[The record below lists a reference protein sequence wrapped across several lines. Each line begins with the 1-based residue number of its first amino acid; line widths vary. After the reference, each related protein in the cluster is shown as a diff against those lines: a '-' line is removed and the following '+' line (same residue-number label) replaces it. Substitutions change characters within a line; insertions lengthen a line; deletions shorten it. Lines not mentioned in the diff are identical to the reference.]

1 MAGLIPQAF
10 IDELLNRVDIAEV
23 IESRVPMKRAGR
35 NYKGLCPFHKE
46 KSPSFTVNSDKQ
58 FYYCFGCGAGGNAIG
73 FLMDYERMEFPQ
85 AVENLANTAGLE
97 VPREENDRSQTQ
109 RNNNKPIYELLELC
123 TQHFQQQL
131 RQHSQAQQA
140 VNYLKSRG
148 LTGQIAKQFGVGYAP
163 PGWDN
168 IIVALGDDEAKKHR
182 LLQAGMT
189 IENEEKKRQYDR
201 FRDRIM
207 YPIRDIRGRVI
218 AFGGRVMGDEQP
230 KYLNSPETSVF
241 NKSRELY
248 GLYEARQANRN
259 LKQLIIV
266 EGYMDVIALAQQGIT
281 YAAAT
286 LGTAVGAAH
295 LERIFRHT
303 NEVVFCFDGDK
314 AGRAAAARALEAALP
329 EMKDGR
335 QAWFLFLP
343 DGEDPDSMVRAIGK
357 EGFEKTVGQAPP
369 LSEFLFSFSSK
380 DVDLQSVDGRA
391 RLAKT
396 ALPLI
401 NKVPDGFFR
410 QLLLQE
416 LSVRTGLGEDG
427 VKALTKDLVVTST
440 IAPSPILAPTS
451 AAYDDSSYP
460 DSYDEHHHSHYEGAP
475 AFENNPD
482 QSQPVQR
489 QKLASTNKRIEAT
502 PLRTALAL
510 LLFNPELIACVE
522 DHAYLR
528 GSSDPEAT
536 VLLELIDLLRE
547 QPDTPTFSL
556 IGTWM
561 GTDKDDFAKRMLA
574 LEHLLPAQG
583 IQPQFEGA
591 MATIKTKFQRL
602 ELETELHLLQSVSI
616 SEMNTEQ
623 KNRLRELLAKLQSLS

>member
-10 IDELLNRVDIAEV
+10 IDELLNRVDIGEV

-46 KSPSFTVNSDKQ
+46 KSPSFTVNSEKQ

-85 AVENLANTAGLE
+85 AVENLASAVGLE
-97 VPREENDRSQTQ
+97 VPREEGDRSQVQ
-109 RNNNKPIYELLELC
+109 RDSNRPIYELLEQC
-123 TQHFQQQL
+123 ATHFQQQL

-140 VNYLKSRG
+140 INYLKSRG

-168 IIVALGDDEAKKHR
+168 IITALGDDDATKHR

-230 KYLNSPETSVF
+230 KYLNSPETPVF
-241 NKSRELY
+241 NKGRELY

-259 LKQLIIV
+259 LKRLIIV

-286 LGTAVGAAH
+286 LGTAVGSAH
-295 LERIFRHT
+295 LERIFRQT

-329 EMKDGR
+329 EMNDGR

-343 DGEDPDSMVRAIGK
+343 DGEDPDSMVREIGK
-357 EGFEKTVGQAPP
+357 EGFEKTIEQAPP
-369 LSEFLFSFSSK
+369 LSEFLFSFTGK
-380 DVDLQSVDGRA
+380 GIDLQSVDGRA
-391 RLAKT
+391 RLAKL

-401 NKVPDGFFR
+401 NKVPEGFFR

-427 VKALTKDLVVTST
+427 VKALTKDLVVEQKNAPQQTSPP
-440 IAPSPILAPTS
+440 AQPG
-451 AAYDDSSYP
+451 YDETYA
-460 DSYDEHHHSHYEGAP
+460 DSYQDSPELGHAP
-475 AFENNPD
+475 DFT
-482 QSQPVQR
+482 QPVQR
-489 QKLASTNKRIEAT
+489 ERLAPTNQRIEAT

-510 LLFNPELIACVE
+510 LLFNPELVAQVDDYE
-522 DHAYLR
+522 YLR
-528 GSSDPEAT
+528 ANTNPEAT
-536 VLLELIDLLRE
+536 VLVELIDLLKE

-591 MATIKTKFQRL
+591 MATIKTKFQRV
-602 ELETELHLLQSVSI
+602 ELEMELRTLQAISI
-616 SEMNTEQ
+616 GEMTTKQ
-623 KNRLRELLAKLQSLS
+623 KDRLRELLSKLQSLS

>member
-85 AVENLANTAGLE
+85 AVENLANSAGLE
-97 VPREENDRSQTQ
+97 VPREEGDRNQAQ
-109 RNNNKPIYELLELC
+109 RDSNKPIYELLELC
-123 TQHFQQQL
+123 ARHFQQQL
-131 RQHSQAQQA
+131 RQHPQAQQA
-140 VNYLKSRG
+140 INYLKSRG

-168 IIVALGDDEAKKHR
+168 IIAALGDDDAKKHR

-230 KYLNSPETSVF
+230 KYLNSPETPVF

-259 LKQLIIV
+259 LKRLIIV
-266 EGYMDVIALAQQGIT
+266 EGYMDVIALAQQDIT

-329 EMKDGR
+329 EMNDGR

-343 DGEDPDSMVRAIGK
+343 DGEDPDSMVREIGK
-357 EGFEKTVGQAPP
+357 EGFEKTIEQAPP

-380 DVDLQSVDGRA
+380 DIDLQSVDGRA

-416 LSVRTGLGEDG
+416 LSIRTGLGEDG
-427 VKALTKDLVVTST
+427 VKALTKDLVVEQSKASPQPQQS
-440 IAPSPILAPTS
+440 APPV
-451 AAYDDSSYP
+451 
-460 DSYDEHHHSHYEGAP
+460 YDEPYSENYKEQHNADYKGAP
-475 AFENNPD
+475 APGDNPD
-482 QSQPVQR
+482 YNQPVQR
-489 QKLASTNKRIEAT
+489 QKLAPTNKRIEAT

-522 DHAYLR
+522 DYEHLR
-528 GSSDPEAT
+528 SSADPEAT
-536 VLLELIDLLRE
+536 VLLELIDLLSE

-583 IQPQFEGA
+583 IKPQFEGA
-591 MATIKTKFQRL
+591 MATIKSKFQRL
-602 ELETELHLLQSVSI
+602 ELESELRLLQSVSI
-616 SEMNTEQ
+616 SQMTSEQ
-623 KNRLRELLAKLQSLS
+623 KNRLRELLSKLQSLS

>member
-10 IDELLNRVDIAEV
+10 IDELLNRVDIGEV

-46 KSPSFTVNSDKQ
+46 KSPSFTVNSEKQ

-85 AVENLANTAGLE
+85 AVENLASAAGLE
-97 VPREENDRSQTQ
+97 VPREEGDRSQVQ
-109 RNNNKPIYELLELC
+109 RDSNKPIYELLEQC
-123 TQHFQQQL
+123 ATHFQQQL
-131 RQHSQAQQA
+131 RHHSQAQQA
-140 VNYLKSRG
+140 INYLKSRG

-168 IIVALGDDEAKKHR
+168 IITALGDDDAKKHR

-230 KYLNSPETSVF
+230 KYLNSPETPVF

-259 LKQLIIV
+259 LKRLIIV

-286 LGTAVGAAH
+286 LGTAVGSAH
-295 LERIFRHT
+295 LERIFRQT

-329 EMKDGR
+329 EMNDGR

-343 DGEDPDSMVRAIGK
+343 DGEDPDSMVREIGK
-357 EGFEKTVGQAPP
+357 EGFEKTIEQAPP
-369 LSEFLFSFSSK
+369 LSEFLFSFTGK
-380 DVDLQSVDGRA
+380 GIDLQSVDGRA
-391 RLAKT
+391 RLAKL

-401 NKVPDGFFR
+401 NKVPKGFFR

-427 VKALTKDLVVTST
+427 VKALTKDLMVEQKDTPQQTPQS
-440 IAPSPILAPTS
+440 APPG
-451 AAYDDSSYP
+451 
-460 DSYDEHHHSHYEGAP
+460 YDETYADNYQDSPEFG
-475 AFENNPD
+475 NTPD
-482 QSQPVQR
+482 FAQPVQR
-489 QKLASTNKRIEAT
+489 ERLAPTNQRIEAT

-510 LLFNPELIACVE
+510 LLFNPELVAQVE
-522 DHAYLR
+522 DYEYLR
-528 GSSDPEAT
+528 ANTNPEAT
-536 VLLELIDLLRE
+536 VLVELIDILKE

-574 LEHLLPAQG
+574 LEHLLPAHG

-591 MATIKTKFQRL
+591 MATIKTKFQRV
-602 ELETELHLLQSVSI
+602 ELEMELRKLQAISI
-616 SEMNTEQ
+616 GEMTTKQ
-623 KNRLRELLAKLQSLS
+623 KDRLRELLSKLQSLS

>member
-1 MAGLIPQAF
+1 MAGLIPKAF
-10 IDELLNRVDIAEV
+10 IDELLNRVDIGEV

-46 KSPSFTVNSDKQ
+46 KSPSFTVNSEKQ

-85 AVENLANTAGLE
+85 AVENLASAAGLE
-97 VPREENDRSQTQ
+97 VPREEGDRSQVQ
-109 RNNNKPIYELLELC
+109 RDSNKPIYELLEQC
-123 TQHFQQQL
+123 ATHFQQQL
-131 RQHSQAQQA
+131 RHHSQAQQA
-140 VNYLKSRG
+140 INYLKSRG

-168 IIVALGDDEAKKHR
+168 IITALGDDDAKKHR

-230 KYLNSPETSVF
+230 KYLNSPETPVF

-259 LKQLIIV
+259 LKRLIIV

-286 LGTAVGAAH
+286 LGTAVGSAH
-295 LERIFRHT
+295 LERIFRQT

-329 EMKDGR
+329 EMNDGR

-343 DGEDPDSMVRAIGK
+343 DGEDPDSMVREIGK
-357 EGFEKTVGQAPP
+357 EGFEKTIEQAPP
-369 LSEFLFSFSSK
+369 LSEFLFSFTGK
-380 DVDLQSVDGRA
+380 GIDLQSVDGRA
-391 RLAKT
+391 RLAKL

-401 NKVPDGFFR
+401 NKVPKGFFR

-427 VKALTKDLVVTST
+427 VKALTKDLMVEQKDTPQQTPQS
-440 IAPSPILAPTS
+440 APPG
-451 AAYDDSSYP
+451 
-460 DSYDEHHHSHYEGAP
+460 YDETYADNYQDSPEFG
-475 AFENNPD
+475 NTPD
-482 QSQPVQR
+482 FAQPVQR
-489 QKLASTNKRIEAT
+489 ERLAPTNQRIEAT

-510 LLFNPELIACVE
+510 LLFNPELVAQVE
-522 DHAYLR
+522 DYEYLR
-528 GSSDPEAT
+528 ANTNPEAT
-536 VLLELIDLLRE
+536 VLVELIDILKE

-574 LEHLLPAQG
+574 LEHLLPAHG

-591 MATIKTKFQRL
+591 MATIKTKFQRV
-602 ELETELHLLQSVSI
+602 ELEMELRKLQAISI
-616 SEMNTEQ
+616 GEMTTKQ
-623 KNRLRELLAKLQSLS
+623 KDRLRELLSKLQSLS

>member
-85 AVENLANTAGLE
+85 AVENLANSAGLE
-97 VPREENDRSQTQ
+97 VPREEGDRSQAQ
-109 RNNNKPIYELLELC
+109 RDSNKPIYELLEQC
-123 TQHFQQQL
+123 ANHFQQQL

-140 VNYLKSRG
+140 INYLKSRG

-168 IIVALGDDEAKKHR
+168 IITALGDDDAKKHR

-230 KYLNSPETSVF
+230 KYLNSPETPVF

-259 LKQLIIV
+259 LKRLIIV

-286 LGTAVGAAH
+286 LGTAVGSAH

-303 NEVVFCFDGDK
+303 NEVIFCFDGDK

-329 EMKDGR
+329 EMNDGR

-343 DGEDPDSMVRAIGK
+343 DGEDPDSMVREIGK
-357 EGFEKTVGQAPP
+357 EGFEKTIEQAPP

-380 DVDLQSVDGRA
+380 DIDLQSVDGRA
-391 RLAKT
+391 RLAKL

-401 NKVPDGFFR
+401 NKVPEGFFR

-427 VKALTKDLVVTST
+427 VKALTKDLVVEQSK
-440 IAPSPILAPTS
+440 APPQSQQSAPP
-451 AAYDDSSYP
+451 AYDEPYTDN
-460 DSYDEHHHSHYEGAP
+460 YEDQGNSDYQGAP
-475 AFENNPD
+475 DFDNAPD
-482 QSQPVQR
+482 YAKPVQR
-489 QKLASTNKRIEAT
+489 QKLAQTNKRIEAT
-502 PLRTALAL
+502 PLRTGLAL
-510 LLFNPELIACVE
+510 LLFNPELIASVE
-522 DHAYLR
+522 DYEYLR
-528 GSSDPEAT
+528 TSIDPEAT
-536 VLLELIDLLRE
+536 VLLELIDLLKE

-583 IQPQFEGA
+583 IKPQFEGA
-591 MATIKTKFQRL
+591 MATIKTKFQRT
-602 ELETELHLLQSVSI
+602 ELETELRLLQAVSI
-616 SEMNTEQ
+616 GEMTVEQ
-623 KNRLRELLAKLQSLS
+623 KDRLRELLSKLQSLS

>member
-10 IDELLNRVDIAEV
+10 IDELLNRVDIGEV

-46 KSPSFTVNSDKQ
+46 KSPSFTVNSEKQ

-85 AVENLANTAGLE
+85 AVENLASAAGLE
-97 VPREENDRSQTQ
+97 VPREEGDRSQVQ
-109 RNNNKPIYELLELC
+109 RDSNKPIYELLEQC
-123 TQHFQQQL
+123 ATHFQQQL

-140 VNYLKSRG
+140 INYLKSRG

-168 IIVALGDDEAKKHR
+168 IITALGGDDAKKHR

-230 KYLNSPETSVF
+230 KYLNSPETPVF

-248 GLYEARQANRN
+248 GLYEARLANRN
-259 LKQLIIV
+259 LKRLIIV

-286 LGTAVGAAH
+286 LGTAIGSAH
-295 LERIFRHT
+295 LERIFRQT

-329 EMKDGR
+329 EINDGR

-343 DGEDPDSMVRAIGK
+343 DGEDPDSMVREIGK
-357 EGFEKTVGQAPP
+357 EGFEKTIEQAPP
-369 LSEFLFSFSSK
+369 LSEFLFSFTGK
-380 DVDLQSVDGRA
+380 GIDLQSVDGRA
-391 RLAKT
+391 RLAKL

-401 NKVPDGFFR
+401 NKVPKGFFR

-427 VKALTKDLVVTST
+427 VKALTKDLVVEQNNTPQQTPQS
-440 IAPSPILAPTS
+440 APPG
-451 AAYDDSSYP
+451 
-460 DSYDEHHHSHYEGAP
+460 YDETYADRYQDSPELGNTSDFA
-475 AFENNPD
+475 
-482 QSQPVQR
+482 QPVQR
-489 QKLASTNKRIEAT
+489 KKLAPTNQRIEAT

-510 LLFNPELIACVE
+510 LLFNPELVAQVE
-522 DHAYLR
+522 DYEYLR
-528 GSSDPEAT
+528 ANTNPEAT
-536 VLLELIDLLRE
+536 VLVELIDLLKE

-574 LEHLLPAQG
+574 LEHLLPAHG

-591 MATIKTKFQRL
+591 MATIKTKSQRA
-602 ELETELHLLQSVSI
+602 ELETELRSLQAISI
-616 SEMNTEQ
+616 GEMTTKQ
-623 KNRLRELLAKLQSLS
+623 KDRLRELLSKLQSLS

>member
-85 AVENLANTAGLE
+85 AVENLANSAGLE
-97 VPREENDRSQTQ
+97 VPREEGDRSQAQ
-109 RNNNKPIYELLELC
+109 RDSNKPIYELLEQC
-123 TQHFQQQL
+123 AKHFQQQL

-140 VNYLKSRG
+140 INYLKSRG

-168 IIVALGDDEAKKHR
+168 IITALGDDDAKKHR

-230 KYLNSPETSVF
+230 KYLNSPETPVF

-259 LKQLIIV
+259 LKRLIIV

-286 LGTAVGAAH
+286 LGTAVGSAH

-303 NEVVFCFDGDK
+303 NEVIFCFDGDK

-329 EMKDGR
+329 EMNDGR

-343 DGEDPDSMVRAIGK
+343 DGEDPDSMVREIGK
-357 EGFEKTVGQAPP
+357 EGFEKTIEQAPP

-380 DVDLQSVDGRA
+380 DTDLQSVDGRA
-391 RLAKT
+391 RLAKL

-401 NKVPDGFFR
+401 NKVPEGFFR

-427 VKALTKDLVVTST
+427 VKALTKDLVVEQNKVLPQTQQS
-440 IAPSPILAPTS
+440 APP
-451 AAYDDSSYP
+451 AYDEPYTNN
-460 DSYDEHHHSHYEGAP
+460 YEGQGNSDYQRAQDSDNAP
-475 AFENNPD
+475 D
-482 QSQPVQR
+482 YTQPVQR
-489 QKLASTNKRIEAT
+489 KKLASTNKRIEAT

-510 LLFNPELIACVE
+510 LLFNPELIASVE
-522 DHAYLR
+522 DYEYLR
-528 GSSDPEAT
+528 TSIDPEAT
-536 VLLELIDLLRE
+536 VLLELIALLKE

-574 LEHLLPAQG
+574 LEHLLPAHG
-583 IQPQFEGA
+583 IKPQFEGA
-591 MATIKTKFQRL
+591 MTTIKTKFQRS
-602 ELETELHLLQSVSI
+602 ELETELRLLQAVSI
-616 SEMNTEQ
+616 SEMTIEQ
-623 KNRLRELLAKLQSLS
+623 KDRLRQLLSKLQSLS

>member
-10 IDELLNRVDIAEV
+10 IDELLNRVDIGEV

-46 KSPSFTVNSDKQ
+46 KSPSFTVNSEKQ

-85 AVENLANTAGLE
+85 AVENLASAAGLE
-97 VPREENDRSQTQ
+97 VPREEGDRSQVQ
-109 RNNNKPIYELLELC
+109 RDSNKPIYELLEQC
-123 TQHFQQQL
+123 ATHFQQQL
-131 RQHSQAQQA
+131 RHHSQAQQA
-140 VNYLKSRG
+140 INYLKSRG

-168 IIVALGDDEAKKHR
+168 IITALGDDDAKKHR

-230 KYLNSPETSVF
+230 KYLNSPETPVF

-259 LKQLIIV
+259 LKRLIIV

-286 LGTAVGAAH
+286 LGTAVGSAH
-295 LERIFRHT
+295 LERIFRQT

-329 EMKDGR
+329 EMNDGR

-343 DGEDPDSMVRAIGK
+343 DGEDPDSMVREIGK
-357 EGFEKTVGQAPP
+357 EGFEKTIEQAPP
-369 LSEFLFSFSSK
+369 LSEFLFSFTGK
-380 DVDLQSVDGRA
+380 GIDLQSVDGRA
-391 RLAKT
+391 RLAKL

-401 NKVPDGFFR
+401 NKVPTGFFR

-427 VKALTKDLVVTST
+427 VKALTKDLVVEQNNTPQQT
-440 IAPSPILAPTS
+440 PQS
-451 AAYDDSSYP
+451 AAPGYDETYA
-460 DSYDEHHHSHYEGAP
+460 DSYQDSPEPG
-475 AFENNPD
+475 NRPD
-482 QSQPVQR
+482 FAQPVQR
-489 QKLASTNKRIEAT
+489 EKLAPTNQRIEAT

-510 LLFNPELIACVE
+510 LLFNPELVAQVADYE
-522 DHAYLR
+522 YLR
-528 GSSDPEAT
+528 ANTNPEAT
-536 VLLELIDLLRE
+536 VLVELIDILKE

-574 LEHLLPAQG
+574 LEHLLPAHG

-591 MATIKTKFQRL
+591 MATIKTKFQRA
-602 ELETELHLLQSVSI
+602 ELETELRSI
-616 SEMNTEQ
+616 QAISIGEMTTKQ
-623 KNRLRELLAKLQSLS
+623 KDRLRELLSKLQSLS

>member
-10 IDELLNRVDIAEV
+10 IDELLNRVDIGEV

-46 KSPSFTVNSDKQ
+46 KSPSFTVNSEKQ

-85 AVENLANTAGLE
+85 AVENLASAAGLE
-97 VPREENDRSQTQ
+97 VPREEGDRSQVQ
-109 RNNNKPIYELLELC
+109 RDSNKPIYELLEQC
-123 TQHFQQQL
+123 ATHFQQQL
-131 RQHSQAQQA
+131 RHHSQAQQA
-140 VNYLKSRG
+140 INYLKSRG

-168 IIVALGDDEAKKHR
+168 IITALGDDDAKKHR

-230 KYLNSPETSVF
+230 KYLNSPETPVF

-259 LKQLIIV
+259 LKRLIIV

-286 LGTAVGAAH
+286 LGTAVGSAH
-295 LERIFRHT
+295 LERIFRQT

-329 EMKDGR
+329 EMNDGR

-343 DGEDPDSMVRAIGK
+343 DGEDPDSMVREIGK
-357 EGFEKTVGQAPP
+357 EGFEKTIEQAPP
-369 LSEFLFSFSSK
+369 LSEFLFSFTGK
-380 DVDLQSVDGRA
+380 GIDLQSVDGRA
-391 RLAKT
+391 RLAKL

-401 NKVPDGFFR
+401 NKVPKGFFR

-427 VKALTKDLVVTST
+427 VKALTKDLMVEQKDTPQQTPQS
-440 IAPSPILAPTS
+440 APPG
-451 AAYDDSSYP
+451 YDETYA
-460 DSYDEHHHSHYEGAP
+460 DSYQDSPEFG
-475 AFENNPD
+475 NTPD
-482 QSQPVQR
+482 FAQPVQR
-489 QKLASTNKRIEAT
+489 ERLAPTNQRIEAT

-510 LLFNPELIACVE
+510 LLFNPELVAQVE
-522 DHAYLR
+522 DYEYLR
-528 GSSDPEAT
+528 ANTNPEAT
-536 VLLELIDLLRE
+536 VLVELIDILKE

-574 LEHLLPAQG
+574 LEHLLPAHG

-591 MATIKTKFQRL
+591 MATIKTKFQRV
-602 ELETELHLLQSVSI
+602 ELEMELRKLQAISI
-616 SEMNTEQ
+616 GEMTTKQ
-623 KNRLRELLAKLQSLS
+623 KDRLRELLSKLQSLS